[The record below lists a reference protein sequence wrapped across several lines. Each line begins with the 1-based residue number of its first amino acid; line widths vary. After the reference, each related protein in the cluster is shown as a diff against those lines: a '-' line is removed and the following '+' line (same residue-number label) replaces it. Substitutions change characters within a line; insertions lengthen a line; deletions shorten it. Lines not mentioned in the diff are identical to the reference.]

1 MKREQRSRRRLWIL
15 GLALLGI
22 AGAVTLA
29 WRYTPL
35 EEYLHPETLDG
46 WLGPYRTHWLGGPLT
61 VLVYVVAGFLFF
73 PVLLLVLFTGMIF
86 GPWLGALYAL
96 AGSLAS
102 AAASYGLGCLI
113 GPKRLERW
121 GGSRVKRLDE
131 RLSKKGVMVV
141 FLARKFPAPYT
152 LVNLVA
158 GASRIRFLDYMLGT
172 LLGMGSGVVV
182 LAVFGDRMTSW
193 WKNPTWTGAG
203 LALALFFIPVAV
215 AFLVQKLLKRHHP
228 AAA

>member
-1 MKREQRSRRRLWIL
+1 M
-15 GLALLGI
+15 GLALLAI
-22 AGAVTLA
+22 AGAVTIA

-35 EEYLHPETLDG
+35 EEYLHPATLDG

-61 VLVYVVAGFLFF
+61 VLVYVLGGFVFF

-102 AAASYGLGCLI
+102 AAASYGLGHLI
-113 GPKRLERW
+113 GPERLERW

-131 RLSKKGVMVV
+131 RLSRKGLMVV
-141 FLARKFPAPYT
+141 FLARKIPAPYT

-182 LAVFGDRMTSW
+182 LAVVGDRMTSW
-193 WKNPTWTGAG
+193 WKHPTWSGAA